1 MKNEERD
8 EACAA
13 RRSAHYRSLFPFHIF
28 NFQFLIEGPME
39 RIEECIS
46 FLLGKA
52 YQQVNQASK
61 RQLASYGV
69 TPAQYALLKVLAECD
84 GQTGSELGDRL
95 VLDSA
100 TITGLLDRL
109 ERAGLLERRADA
121 TDRRV
126 HRIFVTVQGRELQP
140 TLDREMDALNVA
152 FLARLTPDE
161 AARFRAQL
169 ALLGKPGV

>member
-1 MKNEERD
+1 MKNEER
-8 EACAA
+8 ERSCAE

-61 RQLASYGV
+61 RRLAPYGV
-69 TPAQYALLKVLAECD
+69 TPVQYALLKVLAERD
-84 GQTGSELGDRL
+84 GQTGSELGERL
-95 VLDSA
+95 LLDSA
-100 TITGLLDRL
+100 TITGILDRL

-126 HRIFVTVQGRELQP
+126 HRIFVTAQGRELQSA
-140 TLDREMDALNVA
+140 LDRAMDALNVE
-152 FLARLTPDE
+152 FLARLTPADAE
-161 AARFRAQL
+161 RL
-169 ALLGKPGV
+169 

>member
-1 MKNEERD
+1 
-8 EACAA
+8 
-13 RRSAHYRSLFPFHIF
+13 
-28 NFQFLIEGPME
+28 ME
-39 RIEECIS
+39 RIEDCIS

-61 RQLASYGV
+61 RRLAPHGV
-69 TPAQYALLKVLAECD
+69 TPAQYAVLKILAERD

-126 HRIFVTVQGRELQP
+126 HRIFVTVQGRALQP
-140 TLDREMDALNVA
+140 ALDRAMDTLNVE
-152 FLARLTPDE
+152 FLARLAWADAE
-161 AARFRAQL
+161 RLRAQL
-169 ALLGKPGV
+169 ALRGKPGE